1 METPEVRYTTSG
13 EVHIA
18 YQCVGDGV
26 VDVVGAMP
34 SVTHLG
40 VWWEW
45 PPIVEFFRGMTEFS
59 RFILFDKRG
68 VGMSDRIVGVP
79 PLAERVDDIRAVMDA
94 VGSKKAVILGLSES
108 SAMSILF
115 AALHPERTLGLVLAG
130 PYARTLW
137 APDYPWGSR
146 KEDHDEF
153 IRRMEREWATP
164 GFSDA
169 WAIGRA
175 PSRAHDREY
184 LRWVRRMFTYGGSP
198 ATAAALER
206 MDAEID
212 VRPELGSVH
221 VPTLV
226 FAAEG
231 DRNLESSRYIAE
243 RIPGA
248 KMVVIPGGD
257 HIFPADPRANKA
269 ALEAIRAFVDELPG
283 SLETNRVLT
292 TVLFTDIVGSTRRA
306 SDLGDRAWSQLLG
319 RFFESARKEVSRYR
333 GRVVKTT
340 GDGLL
345 ATFDGPT
352 RAVRCAAALRD
363 EARSLGIDLRAGLH
377 TGECVL
383 KADDIQGIAVHIAA
397 RVGERAGDG
406 EVLVSG
412 TVRDLSVGSDLRFR
426 DRGTQALRGVDG
438 EWRTYSLDDS

>member
-1 METPEVRYTTSG
+1 
-13 EVHIA
+13 
-18 YQCVGDGV
+18 
-26 VDVVGAMP
+26 
-34 SVTHLG
+34 
-40 VWWEW
+40 
-45 PPIVEFFRGMTEFS
+45 
-59 RFILFDKRG
+59 
-68 VGMSDRIVGVP
+68 
-79 PLAERVDDIRAVMDA
+79 
-94 VGSKKAVILGLSES
+94 
-108 SAMSILF
+108 
-115 AALHPERTLGLVLAG
+115 
-130 PYARTLW
+130 
-137 APDYPWGSR
+137 
-146 KEDHDEF
+146 
-153 IRRMEREWATP
+153 
-164 GFSDA
+164 
-169 WAIGRA
+169 
-175 PSRAHDREY
+175 
-184 LRWVRRMFTYGGSP
+184 MFTYGGSP